1 MLVRVS
7 VARAASAPG
16 VEAAD
21 PGFELDLGFPRVR
34 VWWSVAVWRIPK
46 LLRQSLCVES
56 GQCEHQKSYMET
68 LQCLLSK
75 KKKESAVAC
84 VRNSQI
90 FWILNRFLGGYG
102 NFSGINVKQFVI
114 DGQQLSL
121 AYLSSCILHYPLYKG
136 KGHVWFIM

>member
-1 MLVRVS
+1 MLIAVVAPDCVRLAMLVRVS

-56 GQCEHQKSYMET
+56 GQCEHLKSYMET

-75 KKKESAVAC
+75 KKKRVPLLAC
-84 VRNSQI
+84 ETAE
-90 FWILNRFLGGYG
+90 
-102 NFSGINVKQFVI
+102 FSG
-114 DGQQLSL
+114 S
-121 AYLSSCILHYPLYKG
+121 
-136 KGHVWFIM
+136 